1 MVLSKHFLFAK
12 ASSRRHQDGFSV
24 TYFCLPRHLLITNA
38 SLQNVFKTFP
48 RRLSRRLSRRLQDVF
63 AIHVFLDVS
72 RRLQQDVLQLS
83 IESVLKTSWK
93 TKNVTLRTSSRRLK
107 DVFSRSSPRR
117 SYYRAVQVVFFDY
130 R

>member
-1 MVLSKHFLFAK
+1 MRL
-12 ASSRRHQDGFSV
+12 
-24 TYFCLPRHLLITNA
+24 
-38 SLQNVFKTFP
+38 FKTF
-48 RRLSRRLSRRLQDVF
+48 SRRFQDVFQDVF

-83 IESVLKTSWK
+83 IEGVLKTSWK

-107 DVFSRSSPRR
+107 DVFSTSSPRR
-117 SYYRAVQVVFFDY
+117 SYYRAAQVIFFDY

>member
-24 TYFCLPRHLLITNA
+24 TYFCLPRHLLITDA

-48 RRLSRRLSRRLQDVF
+48 RRLSRRLQDVF

-83 IESVLKTSWK
+83 LEGVLKTSWK

-107 DVFSRSSPRR
+107 DVFSTSSPRR
-117 SYYRAVQVVFFDY
+117 SCYRAVQVVFFDY

>member
-24 TYFCLPRHLLITNA
+24 TYFCLPRHLLITDA

-48 RRLSRRLSRRLQDVF
+48 RRLSRRLQDVF
-63 AIHVFLDVS
+63 AIHLFLDVS

-83 IESVLKTSWK
+83 LEGVLKTSWK

>member
-24 TYFCLPRHLLITNA
+24 TYFCLPRHLLITDA

-48 RRLSRRLSRRLQDVF
+48 RRLSRRLQDVF

-83 IESVLKTSWK
+83 LEGVLKTSWK

>member
-24 TYFCLPRHLLITNA
+24 TYFCLPRHLLITDA

-48 RRLSRRLSRRLQDVF
+48 RRLSRRLQDVF
-63 AIHVFLDVS
+63 AIHLFLDVS

-83 IESVLKTSWK
+83 LEGVLKTSWK

-107 DVFSRSSPRR
+107 DFFSTSSPRR
-117 SYYRAVQVVFFDY
+117 SYYRAVQVGFFDY

>member
-24 TYFCLPRHLLITNA
+24 TYFCLPRHLLITDA

-48 RRLSRRLSRRLQDVF
+48 RRLSRRLQDVF

-83 IESVLKTSWK
+83 LEGVLKTSWK

-107 DVFSRSSPRR
+107 DVFSTSSPRR

>member
-24 TYFCLPRHLLITNA
+24 TYFCLPRHLLITDA

-48 RRLSRRLSRRLQDVF
+48 RRLSRRLQDVF
-63 AIHVFLDVS
+63 AIHLFLDVS
-72 RRLQQDVLQLS
+72 RRLQLDVLQLS
-83 IESVLKTSWK
+83 LEGVLKTSWK

-107 DVFSRSSPRR
+107 DVFSTSSPRR

>member
-24 TYFCLPRHLLITNA
+24 TYFCLPRHLLITDA

-48 RRLSRRLSRRLQDVF
+48 RRLSRRLQDVF
-63 AIHVFLDVS
+63 AIHLFLDVS

-83 IESVLKTSWK
+83 LEGVLKTSWK

-107 DVFSRSSPRR
+107 DVFSTSSPRR
-117 SYYRAVQVVFFDY
+117 SCYRAVQVVFFDY

>member
-24 TYFCLPRHLLITNA
+24 TYFCLPRHLLITDA

-48 RRLSRRLSRRLQDVF
+48 RRLSRRLQDVL
-63 AIHVFLDVS
+63 AIHLFLDVS

-83 IESVLKTSWK
+83 LEGVLKTSWK

-107 DVFSRSSPRR
+107 DVFSTSSPRR
-117 SYYRAVQVVFFDY
+117 SYYRAAQVIFFDY

>member
-24 TYFCLPRHLLITNA
+24 TYFCLPRHLLITDA

-48 RRLSRRLSRRLQDVF
+48 RRLSRRLQDVF
-63 AIHVFLDVS
+63 AIHLFLDVS

-83 IESVLKTSWK
+83 LEGVLKTSWK

-107 DVFSRSSPRR
+107 DVFSTSSPRR
-117 SYYRAVQVVFFDY
+117 SYYGAAQVIFFDY

>member
-24 TYFCLPRHLLITNA
+24 TYFCLPRHLLITDA

-48 RRLSRRLSRRLQDVF
+48 RRLSRRLQDVF
-63 AIHVFLDVS
+63 AIHLFLDVS

-83 IESVLKTSWK
+83 LEGVLKTSWK

-107 DVFSRSSPRR
+107 DVFSTSSPRR